1 VALQAHAVSLA
12 DYLDA
17 PNPARGMACYNL
29 ACAQA
34 RNGRP
39 DKAFDMLSEAVAR
52 NANLLVNAARDGDL
66 RSLRDSG
73 RLDALL

>member
-1 VALQAHAVSLA
+1 
-12 DYLDA
+12 
-17 PNPARGMACYNL
+17 MACYNL

-39 DKAFDMLSEAVAR
+39 DKAFDTLSKAVAR
-52 NANLLVNAARDGDL
+52 NADLLLNAARDGDL
-66 RSLRDSG
+66 RLLRDSG